1 MAENNDVY
9 VRQDV
14 FDARMDRLEILIEK
28 NGTELKAYI
37 DNAINGVRG
46 EVQQVRTD
54 LTSEIQT
61 LRGETNASINEV
73 KGEIQ
78 NLRNETNASVSG
90 LKGEIQQV
98 RTDLIVEIQ
107 QLKAEVKVLEGRV
120 DNVVDVVYWGVGGFG
135 VILAAAIFVP
145 MIMGFLKK
153 LFTPSVTIE
162 DVKQVMNEDRKRF
175 VEEDIEQI
183 VNVAV
188 SRQLAGLAVGQR
200 GE

>member
-46 EVQQVRTD
+46 EVQQVRSD
-54 LTSEIQT
+54 LTGEIQT
-61 LRGETNASINEV
+61 LRSETNTSINEV
-73 KGEIQ
+73 K
-78 NLRNETNASVSG
+78 S
-90 LKGEIQQV
+90 EIQQV
-98 RTDLIVEIQ
+98 RSDLTGEIQKVRTDLTVEIQ

>member
-28 NGTELKAYI
+28 NGIELKAYI
-37 DNAINGVRG
+37 DN
-46 EVQQVRTD
+46 
-54 LTSEIQT
+54 
-61 LRGETNASINEV
+61 SINEV
-73 KGEIQ
+73 K
-78 NLRNETNASVSG
+78 N
-90 LKGEIQQV
+90 EIQQV
-98 RTDLIVEIQ
+98 RSDLTGEIQ
-107 QLKAEVKVLEGRV
+107 HLNAEVKVLEGRV

-135 VILAAAIFVP
+135 VILAAAVFVP
-145 MIMGFLKK
+145 MIMGFLKR

-162 DVKQVMNEDRKRF
+162 DVRRVMN
-175 VEEDIEQI
+175 EDIEQI

-188 SRQLAGLAVGQR
+188 SRQLARLTVEE